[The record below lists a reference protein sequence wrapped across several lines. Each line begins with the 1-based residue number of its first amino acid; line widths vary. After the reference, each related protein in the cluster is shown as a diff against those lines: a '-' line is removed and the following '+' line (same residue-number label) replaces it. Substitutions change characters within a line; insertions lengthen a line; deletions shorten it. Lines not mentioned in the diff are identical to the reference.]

1 MDACSVS
8 GRVPEHTEN
17 PLYQIGES
25 ALLAPLAL
33 GLEGIDCQHGNISGQ
48 GFVDKQASII
58 G

>member
-1 MDACSVS
+1 MS

-17 PLYQIGES
+17 ALYQIGES

-33 GLEGIDCQHGNISGQ
+33 GLEGIDRQYGNIPRE
-48 GFVDKQASII
+48 GFVDEQASII